1 MSSAEEAR
9 KEREAESRRREQ
21 RITNAYH
28 RAFATED
35 GQAVLEDLTA
45 MFRLEGRVFTPLK
58 KDHHFAYDPLT
69 AALADGGR
77 AVIIYIKD
85 RLAAK
90 VQGDGN
96 VEAAGEKVIRP

>member
-1 MSSAEEAR
+1 MSSAEAAR
-9 KEREAESRRREQ
+9 KERETEARRREQ
-21 RITNAYH
+21 RLTNAYH

-35 GQAVLEDLTA
+35 GQAVLADLAAT
-45 MFRLEGRVFTPLK
+45 FRLEGRVFTPLK

-77 AVIIYIKD
+77 AVVIYIKD

-90 VQGDGN
+90 VQGDAN
-96 VEAAGEKVIRP
+96 VGGASEKVIRE

>member
-1 MSSAEEAR
+1 MSAEEAR
-9 KEREAESRRREQ
+9 KEKEAEARRREQ

-35 GQAVLEDLTA
+35 GQVVLSDLAA

-58 KDHHFAYDPLT
+58 KDNHFGYDPLT

-77 AVIIYIKD
+77 AVVIYIKD
-85 RLAAK
+85 RLAAR
-90 VQGDGN
+90 VQGDAN
-96 VEAAGEKVIRP
+96 IETVPEKVIKP

>member
-1 MSSAEEAR
+1 MSTAEESR
-9 KEREAESRRREQ
+9 KERETESRRREQ

-35 GQAVLEDLTA
+35 GQVVLEDLA
-45 MFRLEGRVFTPLK
+45 GMFRLEGRVFTPLK

-77 AVIIYIKD
+77 AVVIYIKE
-85 RLAAK
+85 RLAAR
-90 VQGDGN
+90 VQGDAN
-96 VEAAGEKVIRP
+96 LENAPDKVIKP

>member
-1 MSSAEEAR
+1 MNTAEENR
-9 KEREAESRRREQ
+9 KERETEARRREQ

-35 GQAVLEDLTA
+35 GQAVLEDLA
-45 MFRLEGRVFTPLK
+45 AVSRLEGRVFTPLK

-77 AVIIYIKD
+77 AVLIYIRE
-85 RLAAK
+85 RLASR
-90 VQGDGN
+90 VQGDAN
-96 VEAAGEKVIRP
+96 LENNPEKVIKP